1 MKQHHFLIGFTLSLL
16 MASASA
22 QHNHSGHGSVQGHS
36 HSAYAGMQTRTIK
49 SLSNQEIVD
58 LRAGKGMSMA
68 LPAELNGYP
77 GPSHVLE
84 LAEQLKLTEQQKS
97 RTQTLFKQMQEESR
111 AAGEALIAAEIELD
125 ALFKD
130 KQANATLLSQATA
143 KSAAA
148 QGRLR
153 ETHLR
158 YHLHMMDVLTS
169 EQVALY
175 NRLRGY

>member
-84 LAEQLKLTEQQKS
+84 LAEPLKLTEQQKS

-111 AAGEALIAAEIELD
+111 AAGEALIAVEIELD
-125 ALFKD
+125 ALFKN
-130 KQANATLLSQATA
+130 KQA

>member
-1 MKQHHFLIGFTLSLL
+1 MKQHHLLIGFTLSLL

-22 QHNHSGHGSVQGHS
+22 QHNHPGHGSAQGHS
-36 HSAYAGMQTRTIK
+36 HRPYAGMQTRTIK
-49 SLSNQEIVD
+49 ALSDQEIAD

-77 GPSHVLE
+77 GPSHVLK
-84 LAEQLKLTEQQKS
+84 LAEPLKLTEQQKS

-111 AAGEALIAAEIELD
+111 AAGEAVIAAETELD
-125 ALFKD
+125 ALFKN
-130 KQANATLLSQATA
+130 KQANATLLSPATA

-158 YHLHMMDVLTS
+158 HHLYMMDVLTS